1 MYSNNYKGIVILSG
15 VHPIGQILNFDSQ
28 RKFQNRGN
36 ELKHASI
43 HIVDARKIDGNE
55 DSEVV

>member
-1 MYSNNYKGIVILSG
+1 M
-15 VHPIGQILNFDSQ
+15 HPIGQILNFDSQ

-43 HIVDARKIDGNE
+43 YIVDARKIDGNE